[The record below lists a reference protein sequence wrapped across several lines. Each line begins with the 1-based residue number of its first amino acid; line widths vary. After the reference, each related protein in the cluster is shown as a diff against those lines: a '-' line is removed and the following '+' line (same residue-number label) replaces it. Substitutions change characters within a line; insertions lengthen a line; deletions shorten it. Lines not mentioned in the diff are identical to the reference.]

1 MKQIE
6 SHHLTLKANFFGD
19 FSISINGCPLVEISS
34 QKARGLFAYLLLEK
48 NQLKTRSSLA
58 SIFWPDVPDQTALHN
73 LRQALTTIK
82 KAISETIEDVEIF
95 SSDRDTLALNEN
107 VAIQVDVL
115 AFENTIQILLDRHN
129 GQSSCG
135 FPIYQL
141 KKTMS
146 FVNGEILPLLTFP
159 DSDLFEDWLILK
171 REKIN
176 RLKVSGYSILLKY
189 FESRG
194 EWVQA
199 RKIAEDLLT
208 IAPWDEDIHARLIRI
223 LLQSSLANVA
233 LSHYHSAVRYLKS
246 SLDLEPG
253 LLLQNAYSD
262 IQKFLSSGK
271 TQKPWISIL
280 KNLPGYATPFVGR
293 ENEII
298 VLENWITNPEYKV
311 ITITGPGG
319 SGKTRLAVELANLQN
334 ALFKDGVYFV
344 SIAGCFTLEH
354 LASTILLALG
364 NSIEHTSNSMQELS
378 DWILNRSALLVFDNV
393 EDVEISALLAKQ
405 LTEVAP
411 DSVLLFTSYSFL
423 NLVGE
428 KVLALSG
435 LSTREGEQSDA
446 AKLFYSHLQVES
458 LPEISNPDFSTNVIK
473 ICDLVEG
480 FPLAIDLAACQ
491 TKWIPIE
498 EILIGLQESIKI
510 LNSNSINLPERHR
523 SIQASFENVWR
534 HLSSQE
540 QLFIFRLTIFENPFT
555 VQAAQVVCEI
565 SDSVLEDFSRRALLI
580 WDGQSH
586 YRFHRVVKQNIRERY
601 TLSEDEQKTL
611 AERHA
616 VWFYQQSLYLYT
628 EFKGNFAISF
638 HKGFE
643 SILSDIEVAIQWFI
657 QSEKWKLVEELI
669 TPLNNYFEN
678 LSLYREGIKTF
689 DNLLAKFSDNDQNLI
704 CRAKLVCRVA
714 LFGINIQQYENAV
727 DSMHFGLDTARR
739 FGLQDE
745 EAFCL
750 NALATHAKICKN
762 SSTSISFALEA
773 LELSRLIK
781 NNEEESHSL
790 YNLGYA
796 RLNLGD
802 PSTAEENLLDCRVLC
817 EKLENWRR
825 LSKVLNVLADIA
837 CYRGDY
843 NLALN
848 YYQEALINVRSNQNF
863 YSESLILNNVG
874 TAYLELK
881 NYPKA
886 IDYFSNSVELCRQI
900 GDREGESIA
909 LSNLGETA
917 AYQNDFENAIFYNEQ
932 ALAISEEIESDWGI
946 LSARIVLAEAYRESG
961 NLQSAKSELLLLLQK
976 AIALETMN
984 FFHRGVVEACRLLIH
999 LGNQKGLAPVLEV
1012 TMNAEGAE
1020 ESTRQK
1026 AKTTWDKLTDKLTG
1040 KQQLDIQSIYSILK
1054 ERLNQIP

>member
-1 MKQIE
+1 LKQIE
-6 SHHLTLKANFFGD
+6 SHELTLKANFFGD
-19 FSISINGCPLVEISS
+19 FSISINGYPLVEISS

-107 VAIQVDVL
+107 VDIQVDIL

-129 GQSSCG
+129 GQSACG

-146 FVNGEILPLLTFP
+146 FANGEILPLLTFP

-171 REKIN
+171 REKNN

-194 EWVQA
+194 EWGKA

-208 IAPWDEDIHARLIRI
+208 IAPWDEDIHTRLIRI
-223 LLQSSLANVA
+223 LLQSSQANAA

-253 LLLQNAYSD
+253 LLLQNAYTD
-262 IQKFLSSGK
+262 IQKFLSSGII
-271 TQKPWISIL
+271 QKSWIRLL

-293 ENEII
+293 DNELI
-298 VLENWITNPEYKV
+298 VLENWISNAHHQV

-319 SGKTRLAVELANLQN
+319 CGKTRLAVELANLQN
-334 ALFKDGVYFV
+334 TLFKDGVYFV
-344 SIAGCFTLEH
+344 SIEGCLTLEH
-354 LASTILLALG
+354 LCLTIMSALG
-364 NSIEHTSNSMQELS
+364 NSVEHQSNSIEELLE
-378 DWILNRSALLVFDNV
+378 WAKNRCALLVLDNV
-393 EDVEISALLAKQ
+393 DNLEETALLAKQ
-405 LTEVAP
+405 LTETAP
-411 DSVLLFTSYSFL
+411 SIVLLFTSYTFL

-428 KVLALSG
+428 KVLALGG

-458 LPEISNPDFSTNVIK
+458 LPEINDPDFSSSVIK

-491 TKWIPIE
+491 TKWTPIG
-498 EILIGLQESIKI
+498 EIWNDLQASIKI
-510 LNSNSINLPERHR
+510 LSTNSINIPERHR
-523 SIQASFENVWR
+523 SIQASFENVWQR
-534 HLSSQE
+534 LSDQE
-540 QLFIFRLTIFENPFT
+540 QLLIFRLTIFENPFT
-555 VQAAQVVCEI
+555 VKAAQSVCEVNNA
-565 SDSVLEDFSRRALLI
+565 VLEDFSRRALLI
-580 WDGQSH
+580 WDGQEH
-586 YRFHRVVKQNIRERY
+586 YRFHRVVKQNIREKY
-601 TLSEDEQKTL
+601 KLSEGDQTLL

-616 VWFYQQSLYLYT
+616 VWFYRQSLYFYK
-628 EFKGNFAISF
+628 EFKGNDAIKF
-638 HKGFE
+638 HKGIE
-643 SILSDIEVAIQWFI
+643 RVLSDIVKGINWF
-657 QSEKWKLVEELI
+657 SHTKNWNYVNDLI
-669 TPLNNYFEN
+669 IPLNDYFEN
-678 LSLYREGIKTF
+678 LCLYREGVKTF
-689 DNLLAKFSDNDQNLI
+689 EKLLEKFADDDQNLL
-704 CRAKLVCRVA
+704 CRAKITCRIA
-714 LFGINIQQYENAV
+714 LFGLNIQQYENAAE
-727 DSMHFGLDTARR
+727 MIHFGLDTARK
-739 FGLQDE
+739 LELKNDE
-745 EAFCL
+745 AYCL
-750 NALATHAKICKN
+750 NALSTHAIKCKN
-762 SSTSISFALEA
+762 ASTAIEFALEA
-773 LELSRLIK
+773 LELSRL
-781 NNEEESHSL
+781 NQNTEEESHSL

-796 RLNLGD
+796 QVNLGEI
-802 PSTAEENLLDCRVLC
+802 SAAEQNLNACRLLC
-817 EKLENWRR
+817 EKSENWQL
-825 LSKVLNVLADIA
+825 LSKGLNVLADIA

-843 NLALN
+843 DLALTH
-848 YYQEALINVRSNQNF
+848 YEQALLIVRSSKNL
-863 YSESLILNNVG
+863 YSESLLLNNMG

-881 NYPKA
+881 NYLEA
-886 IDYFSNSVELCRQI
+886 IDYFSKSLDICRQI

-917 AYQNDFENAIFYNEQ
+917 AYQKDFENAIFYNDQ
-932 ALAISEEIESDWGI
+932 ALAIAEEIESDWSI
-946 LSARIVLAEAYRESG
+946 LAARIVLAEAYREGSDI
-961 NLQSAKSELLLLLQK
+961 LAAKNELILLLNK
-976 AIALETMN
+976 SCEMEAMN

-999 LGNQKGLAPVLEV
+999 TGNQEDLASVLEV

-1020 ESTRQK
+1020 ESTRLK
-1026 AKTTWDKLTDKLTG
+1026 AKKTRDKLTEKLTG

-1054 ERLNQIP
+1054 ERLNQIS